1 MPSPTWRL
9 SPRSKKRQWQDLGNA
24 WTSSLKPF
32 LQQNTTVRAC
42 FSELQLEWD
51 SCSKKL
57 LIIYIIIEESKV
69 IFLILIHF
77 KLFLTFHA
85 QRSKLM
91 TEELQDIMNT
101 NTFLKSIIFR
111 SVTLCV
117 CVVGIF
123 NGYNVWFLKM
133 RISRQ
138 RCRNALK
145 VMYLILSSM
154 CCGLSLR
161 KSIQLHW
168 CWIMDADFAVQ
179 AFKRQKG
186 RSASQ

>member
-1 MPSPTWRL
+1 MQSLRWRL

-57 LIIYIIIEESKV
+57 LITYIIIVFV
-69 IFLILIHF
+69 ISVKSGFFILINF
-77 KLFLTFHA
+77 RLFLTFHA
-85 QRSKLM
+85 LNCEPM
-91 TEELQDIMNT
+91 TEELQDIMKINT
-101 NTFLKSIIFR
+101 YLD
-111 SVTLCV
+111 LWLYV
-117 CVVGIF
+117 CVVWIF

-138 RCRNALK
+138 RCRNVLK
-145 VMYLILSSM
+145 VMYLIFSNM

-161 KSIQLHW
+161 TSIQLHW
-168 CWIMDADFAVQ
+168 CWIMNADFAVQ
-179 AFKRQKG
+179 ALKRQKG